1 MQVFFLHIPLGLPV
15 LSRSRVSDTDLCV
28 ETAHKWREKQFFQLE
43 AFNWKIGWSIK
54 MNLQHIMLP
63 QRIKHSGFSQ
73 RSHFY
78 FLLLCFSLKCETWRQ
93 FEKVYSDPSNLTDVQ
108 DHRKAD
114 HETRPDLP
122 SEQTKHQLTLMCSWF
137 LQPLRGVKW
146 FGQRKLLFA
155 STKLPAAIQLSL
167 A

>member
-1 MQVFFLHIPLGLPV
+1 MEHKNEFTTHYAPPKNKAQWVFPKKP
-15 LSRSRVSDTDLCV
+15 
-28 ETAHKWREKQFFQLE
+28 
-43 AFNWKIGWSIK
+43 
-54 MNLQHIMLP
+54 
-63 QRIKHSGFSQ
+63 
-73 RSHFY
+73 
-78 FLLLCFSLKCETWRQ
+78 LLCFSLKCETWRE
-93 FEKVYSDPSNLTDVQ
+93 FEKVYSDPSNLTVVR

>member
-1 MQVFFLHIPLGLPV
+1 MHIMK
-15 LSRSRVSDTDLCV
+15 SIHNYSSKTDL
-28 ETAHKWREKQFFQLE
+28 TA
-43 AFNWKIGWSIK
+43 G
-54 MNLQHIMLP
+54 
-63 QRIKHSGFSQ
+63 
-73 RSHFY
+73 
-78 FLLLCFSLKCETWRQ
+78 
-93 FEKVYSDPSNLTDVQ
+93 SN
-108 DHRKAD
+108 D